1 MSTFYLFVFR
11 DWPAG
16 AVQTQQLQLLR
27 GDAALADG
35 VVLHEGDVAAVHEA
49 AQRPLRARVRVLD
62 RAAHPGVRA
71 AAQLAQLVAVVPQ
84 RVVAL
89 CVAVTV
95 IRVLPFPILLE

>member
-27 GDAALADG
+27 GDVALADG

-49 AQRPLRARVRVLD
+49 AQRPLRVVLCS
-62 RAAHPGVRA
+62 APS
-71 AAQLAQLVAVVPQ
+71 VPQ
-84 RVVAL
+84 PVVQSW
-89 CVAVTV
+89 
-95 IRVLPFPILLE
+95 RRPLLGPSPG